1 MKYGKDA
8 SGKYTMMPSDSSTPA
23 TKPKVTTLA
32 GLQSYAASQ
41 GIDVSQS
48 QPKESLLQRLLHL
61 LNTGAYA
68 VGGVISG
75 KGIVKGIQEHT
86 LPSEALGIKN
96 PIGGFIADVLLDP
109 TTYIT
114 FGYGAEAKLATK
126 AGEVALS
133 KAGTTLLKDS
143 ILKLGEEAGR
153 KAVAEKVIQDGA
165 EKFLAKDGLKFM
177 GKQILPRS
185 VVTAPF
191 KVADTIVEKTPVVG
205 KLYQGAKD
213 LAGKA

>member
-1 MKYGKDA
+1 MAYIKDPTTGKYIQTDSVQSAKPVVPIKISTPSSSGSGMKYGKDA

-48 QPKESLLQRLLHL
+48 QPKESLLQRRLHL

-109 TTYIT
+109 TTYI
-114 FGYGAEAKLATK
+114 
-126 AGEVALS
+126 
-133 KAGTTLLKDS
+133 
-143 ILKLGEEAGR
+143 
-153 KAVAEKVIQDGA
+153 
-165 EKFLAKDGLKFM
+165 
-177 GKQILPRS
+177 
-185 VVTAPF
+185 
-191 KVADTIVEKTPVVG
+191 
-205 KLYQGAKD
+205 
-213 LAGKA
+213 